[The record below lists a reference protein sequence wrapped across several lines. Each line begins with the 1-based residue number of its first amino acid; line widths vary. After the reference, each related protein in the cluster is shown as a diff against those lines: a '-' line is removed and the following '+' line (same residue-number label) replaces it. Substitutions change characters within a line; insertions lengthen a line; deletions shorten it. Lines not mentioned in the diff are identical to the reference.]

1 MKRPS
6 APVRVGNRTFWRS
19 RCRSCREICLEK
31 FSRNPSESSP
41 ENRQFQFLFKIMYFG
56 KIFQEFSWVMTQNP
70 SNGLWKYFPENLL
83 IHHPYFSMW
92 SILSSNI
99 WKRLFTRFTVTS
111 CLGAPACHLL
121 MLHDLFQLSSM
132 VTSQESKNFF
142 LEKFS
147 RKPPDSCPD
156 NLSIWVKLT

>member
-1 MKRPS
+1 
-6 APVRVGNRTFWRS
+6 
-19 RCRSCREICLEK
+19 
-31 FSRNPSESSP
+31 
-41 ENRQFQFLFKIMYFG
+41 MYFG

-83 IHHPYFSMW
+83 IHHPDFSMR
-92 SILSSNI
+92 SILNSNI
-99 WKRLFTRFTVTS
+99 WKRLFTRFTVIS
-111 CLGAPACHLL
+111 CLGAPARHLL

-147 RKPPDSCPD
+147 RKPPDSWPD
-156 NLSIWVKLT
+156 NLSIWVNFSEGILMCGRFSGSTSCVTEFNLMSFFLLKVLEWTNRFW